1 MIGGGESMFI
11 IQDSLKTIP
20 ISSFDDK
27 IDSEVKVSSFDVID
41 QIAAGSGVGSMP
53 NYLLNFNIM
62 KTDFINTSGNPDY
75 DYMLFVNPESQSE
88 NGAHYIVKMIH
99 PYYFFAPGY
108 WNMGDVFNVSDEDFW
123 SSLQLEKDT
132 LMYSLNGMVID
143 GQTHYSSYTV
153 ESDTANYIVHKEYV
167 VSKSEAVTSYS
178 GAIEDCFKVVRTVTT
193 TMLGSGLDFKLKT
206 ESYLKEGYPIV
217 KEDVFVL
224 WTAPPWIEILVP
236 ISSIEFKDSRTSNLE
251 SSYVYSKK
259 NISLNSLKSNPDFEY
274 KPFKTSNTM
283 GLQRV
288 EYPND

>member
-1 MIGGGESMFI
+1 MAWTIAFMHLIQIYGFENLDPAGDDFGGVGDQTEGNNVWDAGESIVKDFNNDGLYSFGTSITNKTLSYSICDNDCGGESMFI

-41 QIAAGSGVGSMP
+41 QIAAGSGVGSIP
-53 NYLLNFNIM
+53 DYLLNFNIM

-178 GAIEDCFKVVRTVTT
+178 EQ
-193 TMLGSGLDFKLKT
+193 LK
-206 ESYLKEGYPIV
+206 I
-217 KEDVFVL
+217 
-224 WTAPPWIEILVP
+224 A
-236 ISSIEFKDSRTSNLE
+236 
-251 SSYVYSKK
+251 SK
-259 NISLNSLKSNPDFEY
+259 
-274 KPFKTSNTM
+274 
-283 GLQRV
+283 
-288 EYPND
+288 